1 MYWIILV
8 YLPGCPSIYLPIAIL
23 SYSIIFY
30 PSITSSFHL
39 SLYLSIDPSISFS
52 ISIIIH
58 LYSSVMICRH
68 LCASASLSLSL
79 FVIYIINI
87 IIYIIYISL
96 SFDVSIIIYHL
107 SIITSIYL
115 ESESAKRHRCCHV
128 CIPSHC
134 ERLAPFDVD
143 SIRSFEGSVVKGPP
157 SLSWALHGRGKCNP

>member
-1 MYWIILV
+1 MLIRVEPTRSNISPRNPIHLTLIGHLCGEGLESRLSVLKPARSSRAPKSFLPFKVIPGNSLRVLDYIGISAWLSV
-8 YLPGCPSIYLPIAIL
+8 YLPAHCHFIIFHHIP

-79 FVIYIINI
+79 FVIY
-87 IIYIIYISL
+87 
-96 SFDVSIIIYHL
+96 
-107 SIITSIYL
+107 T
-115 ESESAKRHRCCHV
+115 
-128 CIPSHC
+128 
-134 ERLAPFDVD
+134 
-143 SIRSFEGSVVKGPP
+143 
-157 SLSWALHGRGKCNP
+157 